1 MIDNDELK
9 TIIYDFFFKFS
20 RFEFALKAYKYRKSG
35 RLSNNAEPDWNSF
48 INDYERAYQPCEFA
62 EQLLQNPPRRQV
74 ITNGNLDWEDLSF
87 QADHSLLKKVV
98 FAIKTIRNN
107 LFHGGKHG
115 DKSWDDVDRINF
127 LLTNGNWVL
136 DQLSELDGNL
146 RAHYLDKY

>member
-9 TIIYDFFFKFS
+9 PIIYDFFFKFS

-35 RLSNNAEPDWNSF
+35 RFGNNAEPDWNSF
-48 INDYERAYQPCEFA
+48 INDYEGTYHACEFA

-74 ITNGNLDWEDLSF
+74 ITNGNLGWEDLSF
-87 QADHSLLKKVV
+87 QPDHSLLNKVV
-98 FAIKTIRNN
+98 LAIKTIRNN

-115 DKSWDDVDRINF
+115 DKSWDDIDRINF
-127 LLTNGNWVL
+127 LLTNGNKVI
-136 DQLSELDGNL
+136 DQLSELDSDL